1 MGLSPNGNGGTGAPI
16 LARVV
21 INATAIDAKALMAA
35 AINTG
40 RCRVHVGRPTRHYE
54 FLHAKKFGEAGSDR
68 PAEIALLYDPAI
80 TRWCSRPPVCRRKV
94 TSTSQAPSRQRL

>member
-1 MGLSPNGNGGTGAPI
+1 MRLTLCLCCTLSGMMGLSPNGNGGTGAPI

-35 AINTG
+35 AIDTG

-54 FLHAKKFGEAGSDR
+54 FLHAKKLARLEA
-68 PAEIALLYDPAI
+68 IA
-80 TRWCSRPPVCRRKV
+80 
-94 TSTSQAPSRQRL
+94 RQR